1 MLIDSHCHLDFPD
14 FAEERDEIIARAHA
28 AGVRQIVTISTRVRK
43 LQTLLDIAERYDSVF
58 CSVGTHPNNADEE
71 LDIKTPHG
79 IKTRRFGPP
88 QQACILS
95 MSRGDEEEA
104 MQTDTAREVVILSTS
119 QFSRAYKE

>member
-1 MLIDSHCHLDFPD
+1 MLSYPVLILPEQPGYTSMLKQ
-14 FAEERDEIIARAHA
+14 
-28 AGVRQIVTISTRVRK
+28 AG
-43 LQTLLDIAERYDSVF
+43 
-58 CSVGTHPNNADEE
+58 ADEE